1 MRSEKIKL
9 RFVALFLY
17 RKKGIVLNNMFL
29 RNSVKLFYLPMFAS
43 LSHSVIPGFFVFVF
57 LPFLTHIC
65 QYCSSIEI
73 KK

>member
-17 RKKGIVLNNMFL
+17 GKKGIVLNNMFL

-43 LSHSVIPGFFVFVF
+43 LSHSVIPGFFFVF
-57 LPFLTHIC
+57 CLFLLIFA
-65 QYCSSIEI
+65 SIVPLL
-73 KK
+73 KLKNS